1 MVIRTLTK
9 LFIENKNGGKMNE
22 IDTKILSFFE
32 KAKEIVSIIEDEK
45 RRYYGQDEA
54 VTAWD
59 TRINIVAQMIQTQE
73 IHERT
78 FNFSLL

>member
-1 MVIRTLTK
+1 MVIRRMTE
-9 LFIENKNGGKMNE
+9 LFTENLIKNGGKMNE

-32 KAKEIVSIIEDEK
+32 RAKEIVNIIEDEK

-73 IHERT
+73 Y
-78 FNFSLL
+78 FK

>member
-1 MVIRTLTK
+1 
-9 LFIENKNGGKMNE
+9 MNE

-32 KAKEIVSIIEDEK
+32 RAKEIANIVEGEK

-59 TRINIVAQMIQTQE
+59 NRINVIAKMIQAQE